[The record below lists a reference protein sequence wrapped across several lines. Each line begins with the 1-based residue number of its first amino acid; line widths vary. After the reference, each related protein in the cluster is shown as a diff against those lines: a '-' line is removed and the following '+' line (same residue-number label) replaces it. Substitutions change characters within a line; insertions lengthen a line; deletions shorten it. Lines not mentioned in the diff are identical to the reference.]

1 MSEPV
6 FFPRAARTSLA
17 DIVACTGA
25 AVVAGADLSIIVSGV
40 APLDAAEPG
49 ELTFLASPEN
59 AMLLET
65 SRATACFVTPG
76 DAPRV
81 PKTTL
86 ALVMEEPSRG
96 FALAMRRLF
105 PQAIRVKSLLGTAGI
120 DPGAAIH
127 PEARLEQDVIVDPGV
142 VIGPRAE
149 IGSGSIIGANSVIG
163 SGVRIGRD
171 CRIGPQ
177 VTITH
182 ALIGD
187 RVILHPGVRIGQPS
201 VDFGHAGITLALR
214 GLPWAPGIGRVI
226 IQDGVEIG
234 ANSTIDRGA
243 VGDTVIG
250 EETRI
255 GNLVRVA
262 ENVTIGRCSIIL
274 AQAEI
279 PAGAQL
285 EDCFAA
291 PLASGGLAAQRHT
304 GAGGAAGEA
313 GAMERQPGRT

>member
-25 AVVAGADLSIIVSGV
+25 TVVEGADLSAVIQGV
-40 APLDAAEPG
+40 APLDEAGPG
-49 ELTFLASPEN
+49 ELTFLDSPEN

-76 DAPRV
+76 DLPRV

-86 ALVMEEPSRG
+86 ALVTEEPSRG

-105 PQAIRVKSLLGTAGI
+105 PQAIRAKSLLGTAGI

-163 SGVRIGRD
+163 SDVRIGRD
-171 CRIGPQ
+171 CLIGPQ
-177 VTITH
+177 ATITH

-201 VDFGHAGITLALR
+201 VDFGHAGIALAPH

-255 GNLVRVA
+255 GNLVRIEA
-262 ENVTIGRCSIIL
+262 NITIGRHCV
-274 AQAEI
+274 I
-279 PAGAQL
+279 PARSDL
-285 EDCFAA
+285 SSVRREDFFAA
-291 PLASGGLAAQRHT
+291 PRA
-304 GAGGAAGEA
+304 
-313 GAMERQPGRT
+313 

>member
-17 DIVACTGA
+17 EIVASTGA
-25 AVVAGADLSIIVSGV
+25 AVVEGADLTALVSGV
-40 APLDAAEPG
+40 APLDVAEPG
-49 ELTFLASPEN
+49 ELTFLDSPEN
-59 AMLLET
+59 AMLLAS

-81 PKTTL
+81 PRTTL
-86 ALVMEEPSRG
+86 ALVMDAPSRG

-105 PQAIRVKSLLGTAGI
+105 PQAILPKSLFGTAGI
-120 DPGAAIH
+120 NAGASVH

-149 IGSGSIIGANSVIG
+149 IGSGSIVGANSVVG
-163 SGVRIGRD
+163 SDVRIGRD
-171 CRIGPQ
+171 CLIGPQ
-177 VTITH
+177 ATITH

-187 RVILHPGVRIGQPS
+187 RVNLHPGVRIGQYGIAP
-201 VDFGHAGITLALR
+201 AGVGGGPR
-214 GLPWAPGIGRVI
+214 VPWAPRIGRVI

-255 GNLVRVA
+255 GNLVHIA
-262 ENVTIGRCSIIL
+262 ANVTIGRHCVIP
-274 AQAEI
+274 AQAD
-279 PAGAQL
+279 L
-285 EDCFAA
+285 
-291 PLASGGLAAQRHT
+291 S
-304 GAGGAAGEA
+304 
-313 GAMERQPGRT
+313 

>member
-25 AVVAGADLSIIVSGV
+25 AVVEGADLSAVIQGV
-40 APLDAAEPG
+40 APLDEARPG
-49 ELTFLASPEN
+49 ELTFLDSPEN
-59 AMLLET
+59 AVLLET
-65 SRATACFVTPG
+65 SRATACFVTPV
-76 DAPRV
+76 DVPRV
-81 PKTTL
+81 PKSIL

-105 PQAIRVKSLLGTAGI
+105 PQAVRPKSLFGTAGI
-120 DPGAAIH
+120 NPGASIH

-149 IGSGSIIGANSVIG
+149 LGSGSIVGANSVIG
-163 SGVRIGRD
+163 SDVRIGRD
-171 CRIGPQ
+171 CLIGPQ
-177 VTITH
+177 ATITH

-201 VDFGHAGITLALR
+201 VDFGRAGIALAPR
-214 GLPWAPGIGRVI
+214 GLPWTPGIGRVI

-255 GNLVRVA
+255 GNLVRIA
-262 ENVTIGRCSIIL
+262 ANVTIGRCCTIL
-274 AQAEI
+274 AQAEV
-279 PAGAQL
+279 PPGTQL

-291 PLASGGLAAQRHT
+291 PRA
-304 GAGGAAGEA
+304 
-313 GAMERQPGRT
+313 

>member
-6 FFPRAARTSLA
+6 FFPRAAMTSLA
-17 DIVACTGA
+17 DIVAFAGA
-25 AVVAGADLSIIVSGV
+25 AVADGADLTAIISGV
-40 APLDAAEPG
+40 ALLDEAEPG
-49 ELTFLASPEN
+49 ELTFLDSPEN
-59 AMLLET
+59 SVLLET

-81 PKTTL
+81 PKATL
-86 ALVMEEPSRG
+86 ALVIDAPSRG

-105 PQAIRVKSLLGTAGI
+105 PQAVRPKSLIGTAGI
-120 DPGAAIH
+120 NPGASIH

-163 SGVRIGRD
+163 SDVRIGRD

-177 VTITH
+177 ATITH
-182 ALIGD
+182 ALVGD
-187 RVILHPGVRIGQPS
+187 RVILRPGVRIGQPS
-201 VDFGHAGITLALR
+201 VNFGHAGIALAPQ
-214 GLPWAPGIGRVI
+214 GLPSALGIGRVI

-255 GNLVRVA
+255 GNLVRIGA
-262 ENVTIGRCSIIL
+262 NARIGRHCVIPG
-274 AQAEI
+274 QADLS
-279 PAGAQL
+279 GARL
-285 EDCFAA
+285 EDFFAA
-291 PLASGGLAAQRHT
+291 PRA
-304 GAGGAAGEA
+304 
-313 GAMERQPGRT
+313 

>member
-6 FFPRAARTSLA
+6 FFTRAARTSLA

-25 AVVAGADLSIIVSGV
+25 AVVEGADLSAVISGV
-40 APLDAAEPG
+40 APLDEAGPG
-49 ELTFLASPEN
+49 ELTFLDSPEN

-76 DAPRV
+76 DVPRV

-105 PQAIRVKSLLGTAGI
+105 PQAIRPKSLFGTAGI
-120 DPGAAIH
+120 NPGAAIH

-149 IGSGSIIGANSVIG
+149 IGSGSIVGANSVIG
-163 SGVRIGRD
+163 SDVRIGRD
-171 CRIGPQ
+171 CLIGPQ
-177 VTITH
+177 ATITH

-201 VDFGHAGITLALR
+201 VDFGHAGIALAPH
-214 GLPWAPGIGRVI
+214 GLSWTPGIGRVI

-262 ENVTIGRCSIIL
+262 ENVTIGRCCTIL
-274 AQAEI
+274 ARAEI
-279 PAGAQL
+279 PSGARL
-285 EDCFAA
+285 EDF
-291 PLASGGLAAQRHT
+291 L
-304 GAGGAAGEA
+304 
-313 GAMERQPGRT
+313 

>member
-25 AVVAGADLSIIVSGV
+25 AVVEGADLSAVIQGV
-40 APLDAAEPG
+40 APLDEARPG
-49 ELTFLASPEN
+49 ELTFLDSPEN
-59 AMLLET
+59 AVLLET

-76 DAPRV
+76 DVPRV
-81 PKTTL
+81 PKSIL

-96 FALAMRRLF
+96 FALAMRQLF
-105 PQAIRVKSLLGTAGI
+105 PQAVRPKFLFGTAGI
-120 DPGAAIH
+120 NPGASIH

-149 IGSGSIIGANSVIG
+149 LGSGSIVGANSVIG
-163 SGVRIGRD
+163 SDVRIGRD
-171 CRIGPQ
+171 CLIGPQ
-177 VTITH
+177 ATITH

-201 VDFGHAGITLALR
+201 VDFGRAGIALAPR
-214 GLPWAPGIGRVI
+214 GLPWTPGIGRVI

-255 GNLVRVA
+255 GNLVRIA
-262 ENVTIGRCSIIL
+262 ANVTIGRCCTIL
-274 AQAEI
+274 ARAEV
-279 PAGAQL
+279 PPSTQL

-291 PLASGGLAAQRHT
+291 PRA
-304 GAGGAAGEA
+304 
-313 GAMERQPGRT
+313 

>member
-1 MSEPV
+1 MSEPA
-6 FFPRAARTSLA
+6 FFPRAARTLLA

-25 AVVAGADLSIIVSGV
+25 AVVAGADLSAVIQGV
-40 APLDAAEPG
+40 APLDEAGPG
-49 ELTFLASPEN
+49 DLTFLGSPEN

-76 DAPRV
+76 DVPRV
-81 PKTTL
+81 SKTTL
-86 ALVMEEPSRG
+86 ALVTEAPSSA

-105 PQAIRVKSLLGTAGI
+105 PQAIRPKSLFGTAGVN
-120 DPGAAIH
+120 PGAAIH

-149 IGSGSIIGANSVIG
+149 IGSGSIVGANSVIG
-163 SGVRIGRD
+163 SDVRIGRD
-171 CRIGPQ
+171 CLIGPQ
-177 VTITH
+177 VTITR
-182 ALIGD
+182 ALLGD

-201 VDFGHAGITLALR
+201 VDFGHAGITLAPH
-214 GLPWAPGIGRVI
+214 GLSRTPGIGRVI

-243 VGDTVIG
+243 VGDTTIG
-250 EETRI
+250 EKARI
-255 GNLVRVA
+255 GNLVRIA
-262 ENVTIGRCSIIL
+262 ANVTIGRCCTIL

-279 PAGAQL
+279 LAGARL

-291 PLASGGLAAQRHT
+291 PRAWGGQTTQRHT
-304 GAGGAAGEA
+304 GAGGASGET
-313 GAMERQPGRT
+313 GAMQRLPFQT

>member
-6 FFPRAARTSLA
+6 FFPRAARASLA

-25 AVVAGADLSIIVSGV
+25 AVVAGADLSIIVNGV

-49 ELTFLASPEN
+49 ELTFLAAPEN

-105 PQAIRVKSLLGTAGI
+105 PQAIRAKSLLGTAGI

-163 SGVRIGRD
+163 SDVRIGRD
-171 CRIGPQ
+171 CLIGPQ

-201 VDFGHAGITLALR
+201 VDFGPAPR
-214 GLPWAPGIGRVI
+214 GLHWAQGIGRVI

-279 PAGAQL
+279 SAGAQL
-285 EDCFAA
+285 ELQARRA
-291 PLASGGLAAQRHT
+291 
-304 GAGGAAGEA
+304 
-313 GAMERQPGRT
+313 

>member
-25 AVVAGADLSIIVSGV
+25 AVLDGADLSAIVSGV
-40 APLDAAEPG
+40 APLDEAGPG
-49 ELTFLASPEN
+49 ELTFLDSPEN
-59 AMLLET
+59 ASLLEI

-96 FALAMRRLF
+96 FALALRRLF
-105 PQAIRVKSLLGTAGI
+105 PQAIRPKSLFHSAGI
-120 DPGAAIH
+120 NPGASIH
-127 PEARLEQDVIVDPGV
+127 PEARLEQEVIVDPGV

-149 IGSGSIIGANSVIG
+149 IGSSSIVGANSVIG
-163 SGVRIGRD
+163 SDVRIGRD
-171 CRIGPQ
+171 CLIGPQ

-201 VDFGHAGITLALR
+201 VDFGHAGVALAPR
-214 GLPWAPGIGRVI
+214 GLPKAPRIGRVI

-234 ANSTIDRGA
+234 ANSSIDRGA

-255 GNLVRVA
+255 SNLVRIA
-262 ENVTIGRCSIIL
+262 ANVTIGRHCVIP
-274 AQAEI
+274 AQADLSG
-279 PAGAQL
+279 GARL
-285 EDCFAA
+285 EDFFAA
-291 PLASGGLAAQRHT
+291 PRA
-304 GAGGAAGEA
+304 
-313 GAMERQPGRT
+313 

>member
-6 FFPRAARTSLA
+6 FFPRAAQTSLA

-25 AVVAGADLSIIVSGV
+25 AVVEDADLSAIVTGV
-40 APLDAAEPG
+40 APLGEAEPG
-49 ELTFLASPEN
+49 ELTFLDAPEN
-59 AMLLET
+59 AMLLEN

-76 DAPRV
+76 AVPRV

-105 PQAIRVKSLLGTAGI
+105 PQAIRPKSLFGTAGI

-127 PEARLEQDVIVDPGV
+127 PGARLEQDVIVDPGV

-149 IGSGSIIGANSVIG
+149 IGSGSIVGANSVIG
-163 SGVRIGRD
+163 SDVRIGRD
-171 CRIGPQ
+171 CLIGPQ
-177 VTITH
+177 ATITH

-201 VDFGHAGITLALR
+201 VDFGHAGIALAPH
-214 GLPWAPGIGRVI
+214 GFPWVPGIGRVI

-255 GNLVRVA
+255 GNLVRIGA
-262 ENVTIGRCSIIL
+262 NVTVGRHCVIP
-274 AQAEI
+274 AQANLSC
-279 PAGAQL
+279 GTRL
-285 EDCFAA
+285 EDFFAA
-291 PLASGGLAAQRHT
+291 PR
-304 GAGGAAGEA
+304 
-313 GAMERQPGRT
+313 P

>member
-1 MSEPV
+1 MSDPV
-6 FFPRAARTSLA
+6 FLPHAATISLA
-17 DIVACTGA
+17 EIVACTGA
-25 AVVAGADLSIIVSGV
+25 AVAEGADLTAIVSGV
-40 APLDAAEPG
+40 APLDEAEPG
-49 ELTFLASPEN
+49 DLTFLDSPEN

-81 PKTTL
+81 PKPTL
-86 ALVMEEPSRG
+86 ALVIDAPFRG

-105 PQAIRVKSLLGTAGI
+105 PLAIRPKSLFGTAGI
-120 DPGAAIH
+120 NPGASIH

-149 IGSGSIIGANSVIG
+149 IGSGSIVGANSVIG
-163 SGVRIGRD
+163 LGVRIGRD
-171 CRIGPQ
+171 CLIGPHA
-177 VTITH
+177 TITH

-187 RVILHPGVRIGQPS
+187 RVILRPGVRIGQPS
-201 VDFGHAGITLALR
+201 IDFGYAVIALAAH
-214 GLPWAPGIGRVI
+214 GLPFAPGIGRVI

-255 GNLVRVA
+255 GNLVRIA
-262 ENVTIGRCSIIL
+262 ANARIGRHC
-274 AQAEI
+274 AI
-279 PAGAQL
+279 PAPAEAPGARR
-285 EDCFAA
+285 
-291 PLASGGLAAQRHT
+291 S
-304 GAGGAAGEA
+304 
-313 GAMERQPGRT
+313 

>member
-25 AVVAGADLSIIVSGV
+25 AVVEGADLSAVIQGV
-40 APLDAAEPG
+40 APLDEARPG
-49 ELTFLASPEN
+49 ELTFLDSPEN
-59 AMLLET
+59 AVLLET
-65 SRATACFVTPG
+65 SRATACFVSPV
-76 DAPRV
+76 DVPRV
-81 PKTTL
+81 PKSIL

-105 PQAIRVKSLLGTAGI
+105 PQAVRPKSLFGTAGI
-120 DPGAAIH
+120 NPGASIH

-149 IGSGSIIGANSVIG
+149 LGSGSIVGANSVVG
-163 SGVRIGRD
+163 SDVRIGRD
-171 CRIGPQ
+171 CLIGPQ
-177 VTITH
+177 ATITH

-201 VDFGHAGITLALR
+201 VDFGRAGIALAPR
-214 GLPWAPGIGRVI
+214 GLPWTPGIGRVI

-255 GNLVRVA
+255 GNLVRIA
-262 ENVTIGRCSIIL
+262 ANVTIGRCCTIL

-279 PAGAQL
+279 P
-285 EDCFAA
+285 
-291 PLASGGLAAQRHT
+291 SGT
-304 GAGGAAGEA
+304 
-313 GAMERQPGRT
+313 

>member
-6 FFPRAARTSLA
+6 FFPRAAQTSLA

-25 AVVAGADLSIIVSGV
+25 AVVEGADLSAIVSGV
-40 APLDAAEPG
+40 AALDEAEPG

-81 PKTTL
+81 PKSTL

-105 PQAIRVKSLLGTAGI
+105 PQAIRPKSLFGTAGI
-120 DPGAAIH
+120 NPGASIH

-149 IGSGSIIGANSVIG
+149 IGSGSIVGANSVIG
-163 SGVRIGRD
+163 SDVRIGRD
-171 CRIGPQ
+171 CLIGPQ
-177 VTITH
+177 ATITH

-201 VDFGHAGITLALR
+201 VDFGHAGIALAPH
-214 GLPWAPGIGRVI
+214 GLSWTPGIGRVI

-262 ENVTIGRCSIIL
+262 ENVTIGRHCVIP
-274 AQAEI
+274 AQADVS
-279 PAGAQL
+279 GARI
-285 EDCFAA
+285 DDRFAA
-291 PLASGGLAAQRHT
+291 PRA
-304 GAGGAAGEA
+304 
-313 GAMERQPGRT
+313 

>member
-6 FFPRAARTSLA
+6 FFPRAAGISLA

-25 AVVAGADLSIIVSGV
+25 AVVEGADLSAIVSGV
-40 APLDAAEPG
+40 ALLDEAEPG
-49 ELTFLASPEN
+49 ELTFLDSPEN

-81 PKTTL
+81 PKSTL
-86 ALVMEEPSRG
+86 ALVINAPSRG
-96 FALAMRRLF
+96 IALAMRRLF
-105 PQAIRVKSLLGTAGI
+105 PLAIRPKSLFGTAGI
-120 DPGAAIH
+120 NPGASIH
-127 PEARLEQDVIVDPGV
+127 PEARLEQDVIADPGV

-149 IGSGSIIGANSVIG
+149 IGSGSIVGANSVIG
-163 SGVRIGRD
+163 SDVRIGRD
-171 CRIGPQ
+171 CLIGPQ
-177 VTITH
+177 ATITH

-201 VDFGHAGITLALR
+201 VDFGQAGIALAPH
-214 GLPWAPGIGRVI
+214 GPPWTPGIGRVI

-250 EETRI
+250 DETRI
-255 GNLVRVA
+255 GNLVRIA
-262 ENVTIGRCSIIL
+262 ANARIGRHCV
-274 AQAEI
+274 I
-279 PAGAQL
+279 PASA
-285 EDCFAA
+285 E
-291 PLASGGLAAQRHT
+291 ASGARRA
-304 GAGGAAGEA
+304 
-313 GAMERQPGRT
+313 

>member
-25 AVVAGADLSIIVSGV
+25 TVVEGADLSAVIQGV
-40 APLDAAEPG
+40 APLDEAGPG
-49 ELTFLASPEN
+49 ELTFLDSPEN
-59 AMLLET
+59 AMRLET

-76 DAPRV
+76 DLPRV

-86 ALVMEEPSRG
+86 ALVTEEPSRG

-105 PQAIRVKSLLGTAGI
+105 PQAIRPKSLFGTAGVN
-120 DPGAAIH
+120 PGAAIH

-149 IGSGSIIGANSVIG
+149 IGSGSIVGANSVIG
-163 SGVRIGRD
+163 SDARIGRD
-171 CRIGPQ
+171 CLIGPQ

-187 RVILHPGVRIGQPS
+187 RVILHPGVRIGQPR
-201 VDFGHAGITLALR
+201 VDFGHAGIALAPD
-214 GLPWAPGIGRVI
+214 GLPWTPGIGRVI

-255 GNLVRVA
+255 GNLVRIVA
-262 ENVTIGRCSIIL
+262 NVTIGRHCV
-274 AQAEI
+274 I
-279 PAGAQL
+279 PAQPDFSSCARL
-285 EDCFAA
+285 EDFFAA
-291 PLASGGLAAQRHT
+291 PRA
-304 GAGGAAGEA
+304 
-313 GAMERQPGRT
+313 

>member
-17 DIVACTGA
+17 EIVACTGA
-25 AVVAGADLSIIVSGV
+25 AVVEGADLSAIVSGV
-40 APLDAAEPG
+40 APLGEAERG
-49 ELTFLASPEN
+49 ELTFLDSPEN
-59 AMLLET
+59 ALLLET

-81 PKTTL
+81 PKPTL
-86 ALVMEEPSRG
+86 ALVMDAPSRG

-105 PQAIRVKSLLGTAGI
+105 PQAIRPKSLFGTAGI
-120 DPGAAIH
+120 DPGASVH

-149 IGSGSIIGANSVIG
+149 IGSGSIVGANSVIG
-163 SGVRIGRD
+163 SDVRIGRD
-171 CRIGPQ
+171 CLIGPQ
-177 VTITH
+177 ATITH

-201 VDFGHAGITLALR
+201 VDFACPGIALAPHRLS
-214 GLPWAPGIGRVI
+214 WAPMMGRVI

-255 GNLVRVA
+255 GNLVRIA
-262 ENVTIGRCSIIL
+262 ANLTIGRHCVI
-274 AQAEI
+274 
-279 PAGAQL
+279 
-285 EDCFAA
+285 AA
-291 PLASGGLAAQRHT
+291 PANG
-304 GAGGAAGEA
+304 
-313 GAMERQPGRT
+313 

>member
-17 DIVACTGA
+17 DIVAFAGA
-25 AVVAGADLSIIVSGV
+25 AVVEGADLSAIVSGV
-40 APLDAAEPG
+40 ALLDEAEPG
-49 ELTFLASPEN
+49 ELTFLDSPEN
-59 AMLLET
+59 AVLLET

-81 PKTTL
+81 PKATL
-86 ALVMEEPSRG
+86 ALVMDAPSRG
-96 FALAMRRLF
+96 FALAVRRLF
-105 PQAIRVKSLLGTAGI
+105 PLAIRPKSLFGTAGVN
-120 DPGAAIH
+120 PGASIH

-149 IGSGSIIGANSVIG
+149 IGSGSIVGANSVIG
-163 SGVRIGRD
+163 SDVRIGRD

-177 VTITH
+177 ATITH

-187 RVILHPGVRIGQPS
+187 RVVLRPGVRIGQPS
-201 VDFGHAGITLALR
+201 VDFGHAGIALSPQ
-214 GLPWAPGIGRVI
+214 GLPSALGIGRVI

-234 ANSTIDRGA
+234 ANSTVDRGA

-255 GNLVRVA
+255 GNLVRIGA
-262 ENVTIGRCSIIL
+262 NARIGRHSVIP
-274 AQAEI
+274 AQADFS
-279 PAGAQL
+279 GARLQ
-285 EDCFAA
+285 DFFAA
-291 PLASGGLAAQRHT
+291 PRA
-304 GAGGAAGEA
+304 
-313 GAMERQPGRT
+313 

>member
-1 MSEPV
+1 
-6 FFPRAARTSLA
+6 
-17 DIVACTGA
+17 
-25 AVVAGADLSIIVSGV
+25 
-40 APLDAAEPG
+40 
-49 ELTFLASPEN
+49 
-59 AMLLET
+59 
-65 SRATACFVTPG
+65 
-76 DAPRV
+76 V
-81 PKTTL
+81 PKSTL

-105 PQAIRVKSLLGTAGI
+105 PQAIRPSSLFGTVGI
-120 DPGAAIH
+120 NPGASIH

-149 IGSGSIIGANSVIG
+149 IGSGSIVGANSVIG
-163 SGVRIGRD
+163 SDVRIGRD

-177 VTITH
+177 ATITH

-201 VDFGHAGITLALR
+201 VDFGHAGIAPASR
-214 GLPWAPGIGRVI
+214 GLPWTLGIGRVI

-255 GNLVRVA
+255 GNLARIA
-262 ENVTIGRCSIIL
+262 ANVTIGRHCVFS

-279 PAGAQL
+279 AAGAQL
-285 EDCFAA
+285 EDCFATPRA
-291 PLASGGLAAQRHT
+291 
-304 GAGGAAGEA
+304 
-313 GAMERQPGRT
+313 

>member
-1 MSEPV
+1 MSEPF
-6 FFPRAARTSLA
+6 FFPRPARTSLA

-25 AVVAGADLSIIVSGV
+25 AVVAGADLSAIVSGV
-40 APLDAAEPG
+40 APLDEAGPG
-49 ELTFLASPEN
+49 ELTFLDSPEI

-76 DAPRV
+76 DAPRL

-86 ALVMEEPSRG
+86 ALMMEEPSRG
-96 FALAMRRLF
+96 FALAMRRLL
-105 PQAIRVKSLLGTAGI
+105 PQAIRPKSLFGTAGI
-120 DPGAAIH
+120 NPGASIH

-149 IGSGSIIGANSVIG
+149 IGSGSIVGANSVIG
-163 SGVRIGRD
+163 SDVRIGRD
-171 CRIGPQ
+171 CLIGPLA
-177 VTITH
+177 TITH

-201 VDFGHAGITLALR
+201 VDFGHARIALAPH
-214 GLPWAPGIGRVI
+214 GLASTPRIGRVI

-255 GNLVRVA
+255 GNLVRIA
-262 ENVTIGRCSIIL
+262 ANVTIGRCCTIL

-291 PLASGGLAAQRHT
+291 SRAFSGDAV
-304 GAGGAAGEA
+304 GAG
-313 GAMERQPGRT
+313 